1 MVVTK
6 QSFNQIMSTYS
17 DNKNSNCNKK
27 KKGH

>member
-27 KKGH
+27 KGH